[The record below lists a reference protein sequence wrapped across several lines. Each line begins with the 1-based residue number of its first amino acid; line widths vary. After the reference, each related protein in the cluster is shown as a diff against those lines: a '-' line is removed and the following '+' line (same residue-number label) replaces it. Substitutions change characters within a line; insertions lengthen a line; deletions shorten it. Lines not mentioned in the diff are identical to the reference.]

1 MVGELRWNSGR
12 WLSPLKKRR
21 VAMAGNVLWWWGIR
35 SWTPWNGKIHEF
47 LDDDRAGLAIV
58 LEE

>member
-1 MVGELRWNSGR
+1 VEFGALALTAQETASCNGR
-12 WLSPLKKRR
+12 
-21 VAMAGNVLWWWGIR
+21 NVLWWWGVR